1 MRRDS
6 SSYEVWNSNSFLLG
20 KEDSEVAY
28 FLDANKL
35 RFSLMS
41 DVRSLH
47 SVINMAM
54 ATSLISYQFKKME
67 RKS

>member
-1 MRRDS
+1 MRKDS
-6 SSYEVWNSNSFLLG
+6 SDYEVWNSNSFLLG

-35 RFSLMS
+35 RLSLMS

-54 ATSLISYQFKKME
+54 TTSLISYQLNKVE
-67 RKS
+67 GKS

>member
-1 MRRDS
+1 MRKDS
-6 SSYEVWNSNSFLLG
+6 SSYETWNPNSFLLG
-20 KEDSEVAY
+20 RPDSEVAY

-35 RFSLMS
+35 KLSLMS

-54 ATSLISYQFKKME
+54 VTSLISYQLNKSE
-67 RKS
+67 RKL